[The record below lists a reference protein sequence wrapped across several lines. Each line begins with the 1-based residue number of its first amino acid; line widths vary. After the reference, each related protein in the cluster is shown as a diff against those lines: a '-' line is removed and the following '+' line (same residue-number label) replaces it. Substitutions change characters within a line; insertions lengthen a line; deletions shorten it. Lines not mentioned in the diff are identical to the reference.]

1 LRHLAVCVSI
11 DADGAPDRSIM
22 VLWANLCPKWAQ
34 GSGGAIRDGRG
45 KGEKEMSTRDE
56 VPERL
61 SVGLLSFDPVSG
73 ELTGPSGVARIALK
87 PAALLARLAA
97 RPGQVLTRDEVRE
110 ELWPGGKV
118 EFDQGIAFAMRE
130 VRKAIEA
137 AGGDPDLIETIPK
150 RGFRLAASSSVS
162 GPTAVPPA
170 FSSPQRPLRRLGRP
184 LVAMLTVVAG
194 LALAVR
200 LARDSFESPPVVV
213 VFEHGAEEG
222 AQQEVARAL
231 GFELTTALTGALA
244 DEIGVVGPTG
254 AAGLSGPD
262 DTEGARASLGAC
274 LVVSGGIRSVGPD
287 SVVVFT
293 QVVRTSDRVHVW
305 AALDTVL
312 ATGAAAVVVPHVLEG
327 VEGAATGC

>member
-1 LRHLAVCVSI
+1 
-11 DADGAPDRSIM
+11 
-22 VLWANLCPKWAQ
+22 
-34 GSGGAIRDGRG
+34 
-45 KGEKEMSTRDE
+45 MSTRDQ

-73 ELTGPSGVARIALK
+73 ELTGPSGVERIAPK

-118 EFDQGIAFAMRE
+118 EFDQGIAFAIRE

-150 RGFRLAASSSVS
+150 RGFRLAVSPSVS
-162 GPTAVPPA
+162 GPMPVPPA
-170 FSSPQRPLRRLGRP
+170 AAPPQRPPRRGGR
-184 LVAMLTVVAG
+184 
-194 LALAVR
+194 ALAV
-200 LARDSFESPPVVV
+200 LTAVAGPVLAVLIARDPVESAPVVV
-213 VFEHGAEEG
+213 VFEHGSEAGAEQ
-222 AQQEVARAL
+222 AMARAL
-231 GFELTTALTGALA
+231 GFELTTALTAALA

-254 AAGLSGPD
+254 AAGLSGPN

-274 LVVSGGIRSVGPD
+274 LVVSGAIRSLGPD

-305 AALDTVL
+305 AAQDTVL
-312 ATGAAAVVVPHVLEG
+312 ATGAAAVVVPRVLEG